1 MMQPLAT
8 DPREIRHTMNEDP
21 GAIIDPVIA
30 RMDAI
35 EAELSRPGE
44 RDGVIYFN
52 QMYREVTRKIR
63 AKASDPTFFAHPEV
77 IAQLD
82 VIFAGLYFTAYDTV
96 TAGEKPAEAW
106 QVVFAKRADPNV
118 LAVQF
123 AVAGMNA
130 HINHDLALALLHQWT
145 GAPER
150 PSRDSDIYS
159 DYTKVNEILQ
169 SEIGYCKQYL
179 EPGELKDFDTGELA
193 RLDSKIAML
202 LIDKARA
209 HAWLTADGL
218 WDARA
223 SNFAEK
229 LMIEALDR
237 LSGQMGQA
245 LLTPL

>member
-8 DPREIRHTMNEDP
+8 DLGEVRTTMNDDP
-21 GAIIDPVIA
+21 GTIIDPVIA

-35 EAELSRPGE
+35 EAELSRSGE

-52 QMYREVTRKIR
+52 QLYREVTKKIR
-63 AKASDPTFFAHPEV
+63 AGVAQDGFFAHPGV

-82 VIFAGLYFTAYDTV
+82 VIFAGLYFKAYDAV
-96 TAGEKPAEAW
+96 VAGEQPADAW
-106 QVVFAKRADPNV
+106 QVVFARRNDPSL
-118 LAVQF
+118 LAIQF

-130 HINHDLALALLHQWT
+130 HINHDLALALLDQWT
-145 GAPER
+145 GGPER
-150 PSRDSDIYS
+150 PSRHGDIYR

-169 SEIGYCKQYL
+169 SEVAYSKQYL
-179 EPGELKDFDTGELA
+179 EPTELRDFDTGELA

-218 WDARA
+218 WGARA

-237 LSGQMGQA
+237 LSAQMGQA

>member
-1 MMQPLAT
+1 MT
-8 DPREIRHTMNEDP
+8 EDP

-52 QMYREVTRKIR
+52 QMYREVTKKIR
-63 AKASDPTFFAHPEV
+63 ARAADPAYFAHPEV

-82 VIFAGLYFTAYDTV
+82 VIFAGLYFQAYDAV
-96 TAGEKPAEAW
+96 TAGQTPAEAW
-106 QVVFAKRADPNV
+106 QVVFAKRSDPKV

-130 HINHDLALALLHQWT
+130 HINHDLALALLQQWT
-145 GAPER
+145 GAPQR
-150 PSRDSDIYS
+150 PSRGSEIYR
-159 DYTKVNEILQ
+159 DYTKVNEILRA
-169 SEIGYCKQYL
+169 EIGYCKQYL
-179 EPGELKDFDTGELA
+179 EPDELKDFDTGELA

-223 SNFAEK
+223 STFAEK